1 MTSSQIAVYYNQKS
15 KKVKDEYFTEGSED
29 MARLSDVI
37 EEFIK
42 SMIEGTEMGS
52 VEIQRNELAGQFNCV
67 PSQIN
72 YVISTRFSP
81 DKGYFVE
88 SRRGG
93 GGCIKICRIHFDN
106 QSDKYLMHVLAEM
119 GESISQRNAEIFVNN
134 FCQQGVLTDREGKI
148 MMAALSDTG
157 LKEVPAELRD
167 RARALQFKNIITA
180 LML

>member
-1 MTSSQIAVYYNQKS
+1 
-15 KKVKDEYFTEGSED
+15 
-29 MARLSDVI
+29 MARLSDII

-42 SMIEGTEMGS
+42 EMIAADDMGE

-81 DKGYFVE
+81 DKGYLVE

-106 QSDKYLMHVLAEM
+106 RADKYLMHVLAEM
-119 GESISQRNAEIFVNN
+119 GESISQRTAEIFINN
-134 FCQQGVLTDREGKI
+134 FCQQGVLTDRESKI
-148 MMAALSDTG
+148 ITAALSDTG
-157 LKEVPAELRD
+157 MKEIPADKRD